1 MIKTSALAAS
11 DTQDGVKVDLT
22 TDKENYKEDEKIAAL
37 LTVTNTN
44 NTPIKNISLEISSLE
59 GYDITDF
66 QKQVEFLKPNE
77 SVSLKTKIEAN
88 TTAIFTTPAIMG
100 TITPKSNLF
109 IIPKYSKKLTP

>member
-1 MIKTSALAAS
+1 MKIRKVILSFLIAIFMCIGMIKTSALAAS

-77 SVSLKTKIEAN
+77 SVSLKTV
-88 TTAIFTTPAIMG
+88 
-100 TITPKSNLF
+100 
-109 IIPKYSKKLTP
+109 YSIKNVSSEVGVMMKEK